1 MTEPNSPLAAHF
13 IESPNH
19 DPRVGDD
26 VDMLLLHYT
35 GMSSGAA
42 AQERLCDPEAKV
54 SSHYIVHED
63 GSIVQLVDESRR
75 ARHAGVSSWHGL
87 TDVNSVSVGIE
98 IVNGGHD
105 YHCPPFPDP
114 QIDAVIRLCRDIQSR
129 WPIPQSRVLGH
140 SDVAPDR
147 KRDPGERFPWD
158 RLYREGIG
166 LWVAPEPIGAGPELK
181 SGDSGDAVSGLQEQL
196 SDYGYGIP
204 ATGIFCEL
212 THDVVMAFQR
222 HFRPLR
228 VDGAA
233 DVSTL
238 ATLHR
243 LLLAR
248 DNVGRTRCQ
257 R

>member
-1 MTEPNSPLAAHF
+1 MTL
-13 IESPNH
+13 
-19 DPRVGDD
+19 RVGDD

-63 GSIVQLVDESRR
+63 GLIIQLVDESRR

-87 TDVNSVSVGIE
+87 TDINSLSVGIE

-248 DNVGRTRCQ
+248 DNVGRTRC
-257 R
+257 RR

>member
-212 THDVVMAFQR
+212 TSDVVMAFQR

-248 DNVGRTRCQ
+248 DHVGRTRC
-257 R
+257 RR